1 MNIRARAPSEGH
13 EQANEGRAA
22 RAVPKER
29 HFHAGIVMASHDAT
43 PSVTRMASRV
53 GRPMK
58 HTKAARKASF
68 RFHANPASEAVLR
81 VLRAYKRREKLRAS
95 YAVSVRVVG
104 VWIVRR

>member
-1 MNIRARAPSEGH
+1 
-13 EQANEGRAA
+13 
-22 RAVPKER
+22 
-29 HFHAGIVMASHDAT
+29 MA
-43 PSVTRMASRV
+43 
-53 GRPMK
+53 MK
-58 HTKAARKASF
+58 HGKAARKASF